1 MKKWFIII
9 LICVI
14 GLLGYKY
21 MYQDHRNIANESSI
35 YKITA
40 LEISNEFE
48 INPISSENKYLNK
61 TIEVRG
67 KVSEKNSQNITID
80 DKVFCQFSS
89 KIQTVPNTNLITIKG
104 RFIGY
109 DDLLEQV
116 KIDQCIIID

>member
-14 GLLGYKY
+14 GFLVYKY
-21 MYQDHRNIANESSI
+21 VYQDHRNIANESSI

-40 LEISNEFE
+40 IDISNEFE
-48 INPISSENKYLNK
+48 INSIASENKYLNK
-61 TIEVRG
+61 TIEVSG
-67 KVSEKNSQNITID
+67 EISDKNSQNITID

-89 KIQTVPNTNLITIKG
+89 KIQTVTDTNIIIVKG

-116 KIDQCIIID
+116 KLDQCLIIN